1 MPMVRIGHVGM
12 GVLYWSVMVPMA
24 VRARGHHVMGVRV
37 VTVVMGVC
45 MLVLQGLMHMR
56 MFVPLR

>member
-1 MPMVRIGHVGM
+1 
-12 GVLYWSVMVPMA
+12 
-24 VRARGHHVMGVRV
+24 MGVRV